1 MLGVTI
7 RFDSYKEAEDQVIR
21 ILEVEANSPADI
33 AGLQPNSDYLLGT
46 AERVLLF
53 LIFLDLQMNC
63 FESLSLSFLSFLLF
77 LCFLGF

>member
-21 ILEVEANSPADI
+21 VLEVEANSPADI

-46 AERVLLF
+46 AERV
-53 LIFLDLQMNC
+53 
-63 FESLSLSFLSFLLF
+63 
-77 LCFLGF
+77 